1 MLQNIFITSIW
12 NVHLNLDLS
21 NLKKEIHQITSK
33 DKGRVISNQG
43 GYQSNDINMKT
54 NTHINFLSRAIIDNA
69 NYFKKKLDLEDKSIL
84 QNMWINKN
92 YFKDYN
98 ILHNHPNS
106 CISGVF
112 YIQCSKKSGSI
123 NFQNPS
129 TDGIGYSWENK
140 IKNYN
145 NNTSSVWSINPNPNQ
160 LLLFP
165 SYLKHYVKPNL
176 TKDERISISFNLQ

>member
-12 NVHLNLDLS
+12 NVNLDFDLNL
-21 NLKKEIHQITSK
+21 LKKEINEITSK
-33 DKGRVISNQG
+33 DKGRIISNQG
-43 GYQSNDINMKT
+43 GYQTNDIDMKT
-54 NTHINFLSRAIIDNA
+54 NTHINFLCKAILDNT
-69 NYFKKKLDLEDKSIL
+69 NSFKKKLNLKDGSNI

-112 YIQCSKKSGSI
+112 YIQCSKESGSI

-129 TDGIGYSWENK
+129 TDGIGYVWEDK

-145 NNTSSVWSINPNPNQ
+145 NNTSSEWSIDPNPNQ

-165 SYLKHYVKPNL
+165 GYLKHYVKPNL
-176 TKDERISISFNLQ
+176 TKDERISISFNCQ